1 MKFMQLPP
9 ALMQIEPGEEFAGG
23 WVTPHIP
30 QVGIYKLI
38 AKRKKDGSVA
48 WVHFVQR
55 DDGRKENVYR
65 GDVNDVA
72 WLAQAVTALN
82 NALRTAYGPGVQLL
96 PAAADTYLPDGT
108 PLPTATD

>member
-1 MKFMQLPP
+1 MKFTQLPP
-9 ALMQIEPGEEFAGG
+9 ALMQIEPGEEIAGG

-65 GDVNDVA
+65 GNVNDVA
-72 WLAQAVTALN
+72 QLAQVVTALN

-96 PAAADTYLPDGT
+96 PAEADIYLPDGT

>member
-1 MKFMQLPP
+1 
-9 ALMQIEPGEEFAGG
+9 
-23 WVTPHIP
+23 
-30 QVGIYKLI
+30 VGIYKLI
-38 AKRKKDGSVA
+38 AKRKRDGSVA
-48 WVHFVQR
+48 GVHFVQR

-72 WLAQAVTALN
+72 RLAQVVTALN

-96 PAAADTYLPDGT
+96 PAAADIYLPDGT